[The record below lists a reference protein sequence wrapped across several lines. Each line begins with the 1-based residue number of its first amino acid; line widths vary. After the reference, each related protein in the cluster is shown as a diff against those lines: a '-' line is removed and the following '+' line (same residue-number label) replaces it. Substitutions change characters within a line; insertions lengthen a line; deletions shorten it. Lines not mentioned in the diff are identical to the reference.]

1 MLKGDTMRTSFI
13 QSSHQ
18 EACIQAIQELVA
30 FPSVLQEHQADTPFG
45 QAIQD
50 VLEHTLAL
58 TEKMGFKTY
67 LDPAGYY
74 GYAEIGQGEEL
85 LAILCHLDVVPAGDL
100 SQWQTSPFE
109 AVIEGDYIIGRGVQ
123 DDKGPS
129 MAALFAVKA
138 LLDAGV
144 QFNKRIRFIFG
155 TDEETLWRCMNR
167 YNQLEEV
174 ATMGFAPDSSFP
186 LTYAEKGLLQAKLHG
201 PGHPCLSIEAGTA
214 YNVVPAKASYS
225 GHLLAGVIAE
235 LDQLGFDYETK
246 DDQVTVLGISR
257 HAKDAAEGV
266 NAIVRLAKALEHFE
280 SHPALDFIVNA
291 VGEDATGFKL
301 FGDVTDEPSG
311 TLSFNIAGLTISAK
325 KSEIRLDIRIPVTAD
340 KEALVSTLQAKA
352 QSCGLTYEEYDYLAS
367 LYVPLDSQLV
377 STLMSVYQDK
387 TGDLT
392 SEPISSGGATFA
404 RTMPN
409 CVAFGACFPDTE
421 QTEHQENERMP
432 LEDLYKTMDIYAEAV
447 YRLAAE

>member
-1 MLKGDTMRTSFI
+1 MNTSFV
-13 QSSHQ
+13 QTTHQ
-18 EACIQAIQELVA
+18 EECVQAIKELVA
-30 FPSVLQEHQADTPFG
+30 FPSVLHEHQAETPFG

-50 VLEHTLAL
+50 VLEHTLAM

-74 GYAEIGQGEEL
+74 GYAEIGQGQDL
-85 LAILCHLDVVPAGDL
+85 LAVLCHLDVVPAGDIK
-100 SQWQTSPFE
+100 QWKTPPFE
-109 AVIEGDYIIGRGVQ
+109 AVVKDGFLIGRGVQ

-138 LLDAGV
+138 LMDAGV
-144 QFNKRIRFIFG
+144 TFTKRIRFIFG

-186 LTYAEKGLLQAKLHG
+186 LTYAEKGLLQVKLHG
-201 PGHPCLSIEAGTA
+201 PGHPCLSLEAGTA

-225 GHLLAGVIAE
+225 GHLLAGIIAE
-235 LDQLGFDYETK
+235 LDQLGFDYEAK

-280 SHPALDFIVNA
+280 NHPALDFIVNA
-291 VGEDATGFKL
+291 IGEDATGFKL

-311 TLSFNIAGLTISAK
+311 TLSFNIAGLTINAK

-340 KEALVSTLQAKA
+340 KDKLVAILQEKA
-352 QSCGLTYEEYDYLAS
+352 QSCGLTYEEYDYLAA

-387 TGDLT
+387 TDDLD
-392 SEPISSGGATFA
+392 SRPISSGGATFA

-432 LEDLYKTMDIYAEAV
+432 LKDLYKTMDIYAEAI
-447 YRLAAE
+447 YRLAAK